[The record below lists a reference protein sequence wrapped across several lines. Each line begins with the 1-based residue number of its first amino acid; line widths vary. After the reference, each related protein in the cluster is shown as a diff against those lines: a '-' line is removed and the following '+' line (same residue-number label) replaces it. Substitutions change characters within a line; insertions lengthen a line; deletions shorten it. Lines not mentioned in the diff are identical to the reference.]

1 MPAPADDPVLI
12 IAGAPGSGK
21 TTAAALLAGSS
32 ARAVHLESD
41 AFFHFIASGYIEPWK
56 PESHRQN
63 TVVMGVVAEAAIRY
77 ARAGYFTVID
87 GIVSPCW
94 FFEPLRD
101 ALRGA
106 GRRVAYV
113 VLRPPL
119 TVFISRATGRPARRP
134 AGREVVERLWHEFAD
149 LGSLE
154 RHVIET
160 GAMSSLEVATLL
172 EQRLRAGQLSA

>member
-1 MPAPADDPVLI
+1 
-12 IAGAPGSGK
+12 
-21 TTAAALLAGSS
+21 
-32 ARAVHLESD
+32 
-41 AFFHFIASGYIEPWK
+41 
-56 PESHRQN
+56 
-63 TVVMGVVAEAAIRY
+63 MGVVAAAAVGY
-77 ARAGYFTVID
+77 ARAGYFTIID
-87 GIVSPCW
+87 GIISPRW

-119 TVFISRATGRPARRP
+119 TVCISRATGRPARRP
-134 AGREVVERLWHEFAD
+134 PEGQVVERLWHEFDD

-160 GAMSSLEVATLL
+160 DAMSSHEVANLV